1 MNEKGCFNCKIWREN
16 AKIIWLFSILIT
28 SENTPT
34 NSSRHDIIIRIN
46 RYNKGGEN
54 MENDMMSMLHT
65 IHDQLGMINHRLETM
80 DQRLETMD
88 QRLETVDTRMEQ
100 LESRM
105 EAMDQRMERL
115 ESRMERLESRMDQV
129 EDRLDAIEI
138 RVGTLESR
146 FDQFDDRL
154 TTVERKLDT
163 VIEQT
168 VGLLEFETKTTEQ
181 LTSFTNKFTTLELI
195 SAQNWQDITV
205 LKAMHA

>member
-16 AKIIWLFSILIT
+16 TKNIWLSSILIT

-34 NSSRHDIIIRIN
+34 NSSRHDIIIGIN
-46 RYNKGGEN
+46 RYNEGGEN
-54 MENDMMSMLHT
+54 MGNDMMSMLHT

-80 DQRLETMD
+80 DQHLETMD
-88 QRLETVDTRMEQ
+88 QRLETMDQRMER

-105 EAMDQRMERL
+105 EAMDQ
-115 ESRMERLESRMDQV
+115 RMERLESRMDQV
-129 EDRLDAIEI
+129 EDRLDAIET

>member
-16 AKIIWLFSILIT
+16 TKIIWLFSILIT

-34 NSSRHDIIIRIN
+34 NSSRHDIIIGIN
-46 RYNKGGEN
+46 RYNEGGEN

-88 QRLETVDTRMEQ
+88 TRMEQ

-105 EAMDQRMERL
+105 EAMDQRMEQ
-115 ESRMERLESRMDQV
+115 LESRMDQV
-129 EDRLDAIEI
+129 EDRLDAIET

>member
-16 AKIIWLFSILIT
+16 TKIIWLFSILIT

-34 NSSRHDIIIRIN
+34 NSSSHDIIIGIN

-80 DQRLETMD
+80 DQHLETMD
-88 QRLETVDTRMEQ
+88 QRLETMDTRMEQ
-100 LESRM
+100 
-105 EAMDQRMERL
+105 
-115 ESRMERLESRMDQV
+115 LESRMDQV
-129 EDRLDAIEI
+129 EDRLDAIET

-205 LKAMHA
+205 LKAIHA